1 MSTSDKRERTRMLA
15 GAVGLELEES
25 EVAALAEL
33 LCGLIDIIDEA
44 AAGFGADA
52 PEPLMGRGGE
62 RWR

>member
-1 MSTSDKRERTRMLA
+1 MSTNDKQERTRMLA
-15 GAVGLELEES
+15 GAVGLKLDDT

-52 PEPLMGRGGE
+52 PEPLMRRGAP
-62 RWR
+62 RWQ